1 MEIKIL
7 INYDNDELYC
17 VYSKERIN
25 IGETY
30 ILKVEQI
37 YSGEII
43 ELTYKLEYANV
54 IANEQEYEEE

>member
-1 MEIKIL
+1 M
-7 INYDNDELYC
+7 YC